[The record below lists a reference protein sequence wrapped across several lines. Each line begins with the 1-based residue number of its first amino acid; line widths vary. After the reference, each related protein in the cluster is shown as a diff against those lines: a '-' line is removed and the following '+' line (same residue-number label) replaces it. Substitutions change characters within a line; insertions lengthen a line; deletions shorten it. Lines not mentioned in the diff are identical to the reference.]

1 MQTMA
6 EFDIKKI
13 NAVIAG
19 WQKNIVEPAT
29 ETADGEGAPATPR
42 KKREPR
48 KTRIDACGFVCTPH
62 GIPLASVPGNIPIAL
77 DKLGYVI
84 RKNEFKSCIEITGEV
99 KGQPF
104 DGEINDDIANW
115 IRHKIEA
122 EFRFLPSTGMFLD
135 EVANVAFC
143 NSFHP
148 VRDYLNGLPQ
158 PHPSVKCEELFI
170 RYAGAEDT
178 ELNRAFARLWMTA
191 AVRRIMHPG
200 FKFDTV
206 PIIESVQGKNKSL
219 ALALLA
225 VKPAWFTDSLPLGA
239 ESKVIIEQTSG
250 VWIVEFPEM
259 TGHNSDVER
268 IKAFTSQ
275 QYDKARMA
283 YGHFPLTVPRQ
294 WVGCISKNPGA
305 KLQDAENRRFWPVE
319 IKKFDLDALGR
330 DRDLLWA
337 DAVAIEATGASVMLE
352 ERLWGAAREVQRTQ
366 RVDSPFADKLA
377 VELGIHKP
385 NPGFVPLCDLD
396 DELPV
401 RVSMNTVWEALN
413 LEKPSDQDR
422 EKMKVNHAMGRLGFK
437 HKRMTERGHPICKR
451 NAGFYERC
459 GPSDLWLECQFIRQ
473 WVGARVGAGVGA
485 TR

>member
-1 MQTMA
+1 MA

-48 KTRIDACGFVCTPH
+48 KTHRDTSGFVCNPQ
-62 GIPLASVPGNIPIAL
+62 GIPLASVPDNIPIAL
-77 DKLGYVI
+77 DKLGYTI
-84 RKNEFKSCIEITGEV
+84 RKNEFKLCIEAQGNIKGE
-99 KGQPF
+99 PY
-104 DGEINDDIANW
+104 DGSIDDDIANW
-115 IRHKIEA
+115 IRHRIKD
-122 EFRFLPSTGMFLD
+122 EFLFLPSTSMFLD
-135 EVANVAFC
+135 EVSHMAYC

-148 VRDYLNGLPQ
+148 VKDYLNGLPA
-158 PHPSVKCEELFI
+158 PDPTVKCEELFV

-191 AVRRIMHPG
+191 AVRRITHPG

-225 VKPAWFTDSLPLGA
+225 VKPAWFTDALPLGA
-239 ESKVIIEQTSG
+239 ASKEIIEQTTG

-259 TGHNSDVER
+259 TGHNADVER

-366 RVDSPFADKLA
+366 RVDSPFADRIA
-377 VELGIHKP
+377 AHLGVTYS
-385 NPGFVPLCDLD
+385 NPGFVPLCNLD
-396 DELPV
+396 DALPV
-401 RVSMNTVWEALN
+401 RASANSVWAALN
-413 LEKPSDQDR
+413 LNQPAEQER
-422 EKMKVNHAMGRLGFK
+422 EKMRMGSAMVRLGFTR
-437 HKRMTERGHPICKR
+437 KRMTERNHDRCRR
-451 NAGFYERC
+451 NEVFYERG
-459 GPSDLWLECQFIRQ
+459 GPTDLWLDPKGWHGNGYDASHDASHEPL
-473 WVGARVGAGVGA
+473 GL
-485 TR
+485 